1 MPYERLDKIISS
13 QCSLSRKN
21 ARIAIFKGQVTI
33 NDKIVTDPSYKSD
46 TETDKINYNGQVVD
60 YNKYVYI
67 MMNKPA
73 GILSA
78 SRDNRDKTVIDL
90 LDENLKK
97 RNIFPSGRLDKD
109 TVGLIILTDD
119 GDFCH
124 KIISPEKEGL

>member
-46 TETDKINYNGQVVD
+46 TETDKISYNGQVVD

-67 MMNKPA
+67 MM
-73 GILSA
+73 S
-78 SRDNRDKTVIDL
+78 
-90 LDENLKK
+90 
-97 RNIFPSGRLDKD
+97 F
-109 TVGLIILTDD
+109 
-119 GDFCH
+119 
-124 KIISPEKEGL
+124 